1 MYSNTKSK
9 YKYKEINLSTVLLF
23 QCFPVFFNIYC
34 TIQASFEVKRNH
46 DLKWVHLIVNIS
58 VIFIKTSLLNKT
70 PQVPHCPSALQAPE
84 CTSVLVPL
92 VPFEC
97 PSASSAAV
105 TESLECPS
113 ALGVYLECP
122 WSAPLRLLKCPSSAL
137 WAPSALWVLFDQK
150 KVCSITGNGFLNSF
164 VEFFKK
170 FSEYNKI
177 RCANLSNSVN
187 QI

>member
-70 PQVPHCPSALQAPE
+70 PQVPRLPKCTSSAGVHKCLSAFSALRVPE
-84 CTSVLVPL
+84 CLKCCSDRVPW
-92 VPFEC
+92 VPEC
-97 PSASSAAV
+97 PWCILGV
-105 TESLECPS
+105 SLECPS
-113 ALGVYLECP
+113 SIAQVSLQCP
-122 WSAPLRLLKCPSSAL
+122 LSA
-137 WAPSALWVLFDQK
+137 QK
-150 KVCSITGNGFLNSF
+150 KSAALLEMDSLIAL
-164 VEFFKK
+164 
-170 FSEYNKI
+170 
-177 RCANLSNSVN
+177 
-187 QI
+187 